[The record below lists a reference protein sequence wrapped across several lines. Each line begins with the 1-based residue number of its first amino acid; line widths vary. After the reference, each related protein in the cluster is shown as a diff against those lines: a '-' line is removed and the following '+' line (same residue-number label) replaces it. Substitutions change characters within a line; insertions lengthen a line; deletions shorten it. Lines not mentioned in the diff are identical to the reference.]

1 MTDPKDLLFLLYQGT
16 NKAYIICVKAYLYTQ
31 PEKMVKYISL
41 LNLLKIPILGN
52 INLFKAEGTDGE
64 ARFLSPLEYCK
75 LIALGNTTWCVT
87 VCNG

>member
-1 MTDPKDLLFLLYQGT
+1 MTDLKDLLFLLYHGA
-16 NKAYIICVKAYLYTQ
+16 NKVYIMCVQAYLYTL

-64 ARFLSPLEYCK
+64 ARFLSPLEYYK
-75 LIALGNTTWCVT
+75 LIALVNTT
-87 VCNG
+87 